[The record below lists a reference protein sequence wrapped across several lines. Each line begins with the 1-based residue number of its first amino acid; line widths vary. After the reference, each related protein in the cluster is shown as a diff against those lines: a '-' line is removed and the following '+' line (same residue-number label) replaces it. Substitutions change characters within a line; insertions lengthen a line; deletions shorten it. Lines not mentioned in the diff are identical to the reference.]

1 MNNIFN
7 LIDEMENYFDTCKKM
22 PITNKLM
29 VDMEVIYEFMT
40 DLRLKLPE
48 EIKRAERIV
57 NEKEKIIYEAKHA
70 AQNAEKEAEG
80 RVHQLINNHE
90 IMQQAHLEAERVVSD
105 AKSTAAEIKYG
116 AYEYIDELIAQLELA
131 VKDTYDQTNTHYKRF
146 ETYMNKQIEALEINR
161 QELDDRRNGK
171 IR

>member
-70 AQNAEKEAEG
+70 AQNAEKEAESK
-80 RVHQLINNHE
+80 VHELINNHE
-90 IMQQAHLEAERVVSD
+90 IMQQARFEAERIVVD
-105 AKSTAAEIKYG
+105 AKSTAGEIKLG
-116 AYEYIDELIAQLELA
+116 AYEYIDEIIGQLELA
-131 VKDTYDQTNTHYKRF
+131 VKDTFEQTHSHYTRF
-146 ETYMNKQIEALEINR
+146 ETYMGKQLEALDINR
-161 QELDDRRNGK
+161 KELEDRKKGR
-171 IR
+171 